1 MTKTSR
7 ESGRG
12 DLPGRP
18 YTPRS
23 GINPWLVLALI
34 CLPVFIGALDLTIV
48 SAFLP
53 SVIIEL
59 ELPLQT
65 GLDDAAWVVSGY
77 LLAYTISMTFMGRVS
92 DLIGRRG
99 VYVACLV
106 IFIVGSI
113 LVAVA
118 HQGPSDLLYAIYRR
132 LGERPD
138 RSAVTLQAIIIGRL
152 IQALGAGA
160 LVPVSLA
167 LVGDLFPPE
176 RRAQPL
182 GIIGAVDTLGWVL
195 GHLYGGLA
203 VALFDANR
211 EPIIQFYNQIG
222 LNSSP
227 PDWRTLFWLNV
238 PITLV
243 ALVFVWRSLAA
254 VPEHR
259 AKGRLDY
266 LGAALIV
273 GALICLNIGLGAN
286 IEVSGSTTTFEE
298 LSSLPPYALPVL
310 LAGVALFIGFVVVE
324 RRAPDPLLD
333 LRMFRQ
339 RNLSAGSI
347 TNLFVGFCLMIGL
360 VSVPIL
366 TNIRLEDA
374 TQLNEGAKQA
384 GILLSALTV
393 PMALAAIPGGWLSE
407 RIGFQKTTLL
417 GLGMAALGF
426 LLIWQTWTVTID
438 NLLVAI
444 EMAIVGIGLGLT
456 FSPISA
462 SVINAVDEDHRGVAS
477 ALVIILRL
485 IGMTVAVSSLTTL
498 SLQRVTYLASLQL
511 GEVAVDPQQATDIY
525 LGVTVRVLAELG
537 LLGAIVCG
545 IAMIP
550 AYLLREQKAKQERK
564 REEPAARVMGD

>member
-1 MTKTSR
+1 MTRDTQPHR
-7 ESGRG
+7 RG
-12 DLPGRP
+12 DLPDRP
-18 YTPRS
+18 YTPERAF
-23 GINPWLVLALI
+23 NPWLVLALI

-65 GLDDAAWVVSGY
+65 GLDDAAWVVGGY
-77 LLAYTISMTFMGRVS
+77 LLAYTVSMTFMGRVS
-92 DLIGRRG
+92 DLIGRRK
-99 VYVACLV
+99 VYIACLL

-118 HQGPSDLLYAIYRR
+118 HQGPSDLMYSIYRR

-138 RSAVTLQAIIIGRL
+138 RNAVTLQAIILGRV

-195 GHLYGGLA
+195 GHLYGGIL
-203 VALFDANR
+203 V
-211 EPIIQFYNQIG
+211 QFTAWQN
-222 LNSSP
+222 
-227 PDWRTLFWLNV
+227 LFWLNV
-238 PITLV
+238 PLTLI
-243 ALVFVWRSLAA
+243 ALVFVWRSLVR

-259 AKGRLDY
+259 AKGRFDFQ
-266 LGAALIV
+266 GAALIV

-286 IEVSGSTTTFEE
+286 IEVSGSTATFEE
-298 LSSLPPYALPVL
+298 LSSLPPYAIPMLIV
-310 LAGVALFIGFVVVE
+310 GVALFAGFILVE
-324 RRAPDPLLD
+324 RRTADPLLD

-366 TNIRLEDA
+366 TNVRLEDSS
-374 TQLNEGAKQA
+374 QLNEGAKQA

-393 PMALAAIPGGWLSE
+393 PMALAAVPGGWLSE
-407 RIGFQKTTLL
+407 RIGVQKTTLL

-426 LLIWQTWTVTID
+426 LLIWQTWNMTVD
-438 NLLVAI
+438 NLLVAV

-462 SVINAVDEDHRGVAS
+462 AVINAVDEDHRGVAS

-485 IGMTVAVSSLTTL
+485 IGMTIAVSSLTTL
-498 SLQRVTYLASLQL
+498 SLQRVTLLAGAQL
-511 GEVAVDPQQATDIY
+511 GGVALDPREATAIY
-525 LGVTVRVLAELG
+525 VQVTVQVLAELG
-537 LLGAIVCG
+537 LLGALVCG
-545 IAMIP
+545 VAMIP
-550 AYLLREQKAKQERK
+550 AYLMRASKHEVIPYEKT
-564 REEPAARVMGD
+564 PAGVTGD

>member
-1 MTKTSR
+1 MTLTS
-7 ESGRG
+7 SDTGRG

-18 YTPRS
+18 YTPQRNF
-23 GINPWLVLALI
+23 NPWLVLALV

-53 SVIIEL
+53 AVIIQL
-59 ELPLQT
+59 QLPLQT

-77 LLAYTISMTFMGRVS
+77 LLAYTVSMTFMGRVS
-92 DLIGRRG
+92 DLIGRRA
-99 VYVACLV
+99 VYIACLL
-106 IFIVGSI
+106 IFIVGSV
-113 LVAVA
+113 LVATA
-118 HQGPSDLLYAIYRR
+118 HLGPTDVLYTIYRR

-138 RSAVTLQAIIIGRL
+138 RNSVTLQAMVIGRV

-195 GHLYGGLA
+195 GHLYGGIL
-203 VALFDANR
+203 V
-211 EPIIQFYNQIG
+211 QFRPWQY
-222 LNSSP
+222 
-227 PDWRTLFWLNV
+227 LFWLNV

-243 ALVFVWRSLAA
+243 ALYFVWRWLRG

-259 AKGRLDY
+259 AQGRFDF

-286 IEVSGSTTTFEE
+286 IEVSGATATFDE
-298 LSSLPPYALPVL
+298 LRTLPSYAIPVL
-310 LAGVALFIGFVVVE
+310 LAGVALLAGFVFTE
-324 RRAPDPLLD
+324 RRVRDPLID

-339 RNLSAGSI
+339 RNLSAGAI

-374 TQLNEGAKQA
+374 SQLNEGAKQA

-393 PMALAAIPGGWLSE
+393 PMALAAIPGGWLSQ
-407 RIGFQKTTLL
+407 RIGSQKTTIL
-417 GLGMAALGF
+417 GLGLAVVGF
-426 LLIWQTWTVTID
+426 LLIWQTWTPEISD
-438 NLLVAI
+438 WLVAG
-444 EMAIVGIGLGLT
+444 EMALVGIGLGLT

-485 IGMTVAVSSLTTL
+485 IGMTISVSSLTTL
-498 SLQRVTYLASLQL
+498 SLQRVAYLASLQL
-511 GEVAVDPQQATDIY
+511 GNTVVDPQVAETVY
-525 LGVTVRVLAELG
+525 VGVTVHVLAELG
-537 LLGAIVCG
+537 LLGAILCL

-550 AYLLREQKAKQERK
+550 AYLLRMQTGQRNIV
-564 REEPAARVMGD
+564 REETPARVTGD